1 MGFHNTEEAIFT
13 QPLDVSTYNTSLK
26 TETSTT
32 ITKPSNV
39 TSTKCSTSSKKNF
52 TNGLTNNHI
61 LRHSFRTPDAI
72 KTPSNTP
79 PTFFKNN
86 NSVKVECQVRARIPT
101 STGEFFLHLYRNN
114 RDNKEHLAVV
124 YGDNIRSNSLDASR
138 PDENEMDRIIRGAY
152 KGRLKPGQ
160 IKSDISDGDDPNISS
175 IQLPPPLVRIHSECF
190 TGETVHSSRCDCG
203 EQLDEAMRL
212 IQLEGHGVVIYLR
225 QEGRGIG
232 LADKLR
238 AYNLQDLGYDTV
250 TANLFL
256 KHPPDLRNYDVATK
270 ILDDLNLSTIRL
282 LTNNPDKIEQIE
294 EAGIKVIERV
304 PMIPI
309 TWQNNL
315 DSNRI
320 GKEVD
325 QYLKV
330 KVERMGHL
338 LSIPETLLH
347 IDNI

>member
-79 PTFFKNN
+79 PTFLKIITLL
-86 NSVKVECQVRARIPT
+86 K
-101 STGEFFLHLYRNN
+101 NN

-124 YGDNIRSNSLDASR
+124 YGDNIRSNSLDSSR
-138 PDENEMDRIIRGAY
+138 PEENEMDRIIRGAY

-190 TGETVHSSRCDCG
+190 TGETVHSARCDCG

-325 QYLKV
+325 QYLKTS
-330 KVERMGHL
+330 L
-338 LSIPETLLH
+338 LL
-347 IDNI
+347 

>member
-1 MGFHNTEEAIFT
+1 M
-13 QPLDVSTYNTSLK
+13 P
-26 TETSTT
+26 
-32 ITKPSNV
+32 ITNV
-39 TSTKCSTSSKKNF
+39 TSTKCSSTTASIKKNF
-52 TNGLTNNHI
+52 TNGLTNN
-61 LRHSFRTPDAI
+61 RHLFRTSDAI
-72 KTPSNTP
+72 KPPSAIP
-79 PTFFKNN
+79 PTSFFKNN

-124 YGDNIRSNSLDASR
+124 YGDNIRSNSLDAPR
-138 PDENEMDRIIRGAY
+138 PGESEMDRIVRGAY
-152 KGRLKPGQ
+152 RGRLKPGQ
-160 IKSDISDGDDPNISS
+160 IKSEDINDDSNISS
-175 IQLPPPLVRIHSECF
+175 IEFPPPLVRIHSECF
-190 TGETVHSSRCDCG
+190 TGETVHSARCDCG

-238 AYNLQDLGYDTV
+238 AYNLQDLGHDTV

-270 ILDDLNLSTIRL
+270 ILEDLNLSNIRL

-294 EAGIKVIERV
+294 DAGIKVIERIPMV
-304 PMIPI
+304 PIA
-309 TWQNNL
+309 WQKSH
-315 DSNRI
+315 DPKRI
-320 GKEVD
+320 GNEVD

-330 KVERMGHL
+330 KVERMRHL
-338 LSIPETLLH
+338 LNIPETLLH
-347 IDNI
+347 IYRAS

>member
-138 PDENEMDRIIRGAY
+138 PEENEMDRIIRGAY
-152 KGRLKPGQ
+152 KVTTTF
-160 IKSDISDGDDPNISS
+160 N
-175 IQLPPPLVRIHSECF
+175 
-190 TGETVHSSRCDCG
+190 
-203 EQLDEAMRL
+203 EAMRL

>member
-32 ITKPSNV
+32 ITIPIANV

-61 LRHSFRTPDAI
+61 LRHSFRTSDAI
-72 KTPSNTP
+72 KTLSTTPS
-79 PTFFKNN
+79 TFFKNN

-101 STGEFFLHLYRNN
+101 SSGEFFLHLYRNN
-114 RDNKEHLAVV
+114 RDNKEHLAIV
-124 YGDNIRSNSLDASR
+124 YEEHIR
-138 PDENEMDRIIRGAY
+138 
-152 KGRLKPGQ
+152 
-160 IKSDISDGDDPNISS
+160 
-175 IQLPPPLVRIHSECF
+175 LPPPLVRIHSECF
-190 TGETVHSSRCDCG
+190 TGETVHSARCDCG

-212 IQLEGHGVVIYLR
+212 MQLEGHGVVIYLR

-238 AYNLQDLGYDTV
+238 AYNLQDLGHDTV

-270 ILDDLNLSTIRL
+270 ILEDLNLSTIRL

-304 PMIPI
+304 PMVPI
-309 TWQNNL
+309 AWQSNHN
-315 DSNRI
+315 SNRI

-338 LSIPETLLH
+338 LNIPETLLH